1 MKNLLRDLQDAK
13 EPTFS
18 STLRKLEQ
26 LTGKE
31 ALDARLIGEIIEK
44 EHAAIRGLGLD
55 SNDTN
60 SKELYHALLNKVHQH
75 NQNLAVALGTSN
87 DAKITEIVPKLVEAV
102 NMVDI
107 PKRCWV
113 LKKSVGKNLLRKMP
127 PKNMMKNL
135 GYRSLESMLKNEKFS
150 EIYTGLR
157 FSEGADWLNQYNKL
171 FENEV
176 QPSDFEYRD
185 IEIVVMDHN
194 KWLNMAEDF
203 AKKKLHNVTHSKE
216 LGVIVIVPMRQTHMT
231 GLTLKTLPLLFHYI
245 NEIRLYSA
253 FFKLKSTAPHFGK
266 TITETLIADTGTGAV
281 VAGQNIH
288 WRVIQRYLGRHKE
301 DKEVEAFLPHVH
313 PEDLHWRKANECLY
327 QLSTELKFWDD
338 LDYVGRIGEDG
349 DPVSFNLVDV
359 SFAYSNGESFSN
371 RYFYHMRESLWN
383 EIFMRYMGQKTL
395 RQQIL
400 EQLDNDM
407 IKPEEL
413 VKK

>member
-1 MKNLLRDLQDAK
+1 MKHFLRDLLDAK

-18 STLRKLEQ
+18 SALRKLEI

-31 ALDARLIGEIIEK
+31 GVDTALIGEIIEK
-44 EHAAIRGLGLD
+44 EHGAIRGLGLD

-60 SKELYHALLNKVHQH
+60 GKELFHALINKVRDH
-75 NQNLAVALGTSN
+75 NVNLAKSLDTSE
-87 DAKITEIVPKLVEAV
+87 DAPIREIVPKLVEAV
-102 NMVDI
+102 KQVDI

-113 LKKSVGKNLLRKMP
+113 LKKSVAKNLLREMP

-135 GYRSLESMLKNEKFS
+135 GYRSLESMFKNENFS
-150 EIYTGLR
+150 EIYAGLR
-157 FSEGADWLNQYNKL
+157 FSEGADWLNQYNEL
-171 FENEV
+171 FESKV
-176 QPSDFEYRD
+176 QPSDFENRD
-185 IEIVVMDHN
+185 VEILIMDHE
-194 KWLNMAEDF
+194 KWLDMAEPF
-203 AKKKLHNVTHSKE
+203 AKKKLHNVTHTKE
-216 LGVIVIVPMRQTHMT
+216 LGVIVIVPMRQTHMP

-253 FFKLKSTAPHFGK
+253 FFKLKSTLPNFGK
-266 TITETLIADTGTGAV
+266 TITETLIADVGTGSV
-281 VAGQNIH
+281 IAGQQIH

-301 DKEVEAFLPHVH
+301 DKEIEAFEPHVH
-313 PEDLHWRKANECLY
+313 PEDLHWRHANDCLY
-327 QLSTELKFWDD
+327 ELSSELKFWKD

-359 SFAYSNGESFSN
+359 AFAYSNGADFKG

-383 EIFMRYMGQKTL
+383 EIFMRYMGKKVL

-413 VKK
+413 VK